1 MAVLF
6 CRDLEVELVILR
18 TNPAGLG
25 QRVAVL
31 VGLCYSRVSSA
42 GAEDIVVLSGGKLLV
57 IMSPPLRCYPPAV
70 RT

>member
-1 MAVLF
+1 MIRKTLTIVS
-6 CRDLEVELVILR
+6 
-18 TNPAGLG
+18 
-25 QRVAVL
+25 L
-31 VGLCYSRVSSA
+31 VGLLLSAGLWGVSYCGHGLCCSRVSSA